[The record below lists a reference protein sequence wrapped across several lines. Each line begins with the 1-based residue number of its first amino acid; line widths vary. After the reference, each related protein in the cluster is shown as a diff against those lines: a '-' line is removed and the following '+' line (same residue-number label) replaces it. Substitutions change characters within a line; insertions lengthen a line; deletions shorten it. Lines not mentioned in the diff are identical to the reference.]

1 MVEAEAVASL
11 TQFGVAGLIGWM
23 WIVERRAASARERQ
37 LEESHERLMQDRTEL
52 EVLVQA
58 LRENTRALTALEVG
72 QRGLMGLLGRFVGD
86 GREEGRVDG

>member
-1 MVEAEAVASL
+1 MVEAQAVASL
-11 TQFGVAGLIGWM
+11 TQFGVAGLIGCM

-72 QRGLMGLLGRFVGD
+72 QRGLTGLLRRFSGQEERGD
-86 GREEGRVDG
+86 GV

>member
-1 MVEAEAVASL
+1 MVEVETVASL

-23 WIVERRAASARERQ
+23 WIVERRAAVSREREI
-37 LEESHERLMQDRTEL
+37 EETHARLMQDRTEL

-72 QRGLMGLLGRFVGD
+72 QRGLTGLLSRFTGD
-86 GREEGRVDG
+86 GHDERRGG